1 MGGDGKAGGDSN
13 DKDNDESQKLQTN
26 TRILE
31 MERRCHE
38 QIKDQE
44 KVQLAETSWK
54 LEFEKNIQQL
64 RQNAN
69 VETLFSKILEK
80 TIYDKARDKMKQGKI
95 NDEAE
100 TLNEKEKDY
109 LAPILKKL
117 GFSGKDLNEEAAIM
131 VKNEALRNLKERLLT
146 RAEIIQRR
154 LEEDQTKLE
163 QAYVRIYQ
171 LFKFGLV

>member
-26 TRILE
+26 NRILE

-64 RQNAN
+64 R
-69 VETLFSKILEK
+69 
-80 TIYDKARDKMKQGKI
+80 
-95 NDEAE
+95 
-100 TLNEKEKDY
+100 
-109 LAPILKKL
+109 
-117 GFSGKDLNEEAAIM
+117 
-131 VKNEALRNLKERLLT
+131 
-146 RAEIIQRR
+146 
-154 LEEDQTKLE
+154 
-163 QAYVRIYQ
+163 
-171 LFKFGLV
+171 